1 VFDFDEPE
9 YDDAN
14 DEFNFDEPKDHHG
27 GNASLRSILSL
38 PV

>member
-14 DEFNFDEPKDHHG
+14 DEFNLDEPEDHHG

-38 PV
+38 LV